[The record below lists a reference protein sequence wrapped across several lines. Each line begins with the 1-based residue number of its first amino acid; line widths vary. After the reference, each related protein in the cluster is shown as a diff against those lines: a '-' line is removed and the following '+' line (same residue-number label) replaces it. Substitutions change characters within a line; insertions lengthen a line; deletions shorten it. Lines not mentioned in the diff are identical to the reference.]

1 MRDMKRILFWGGTG
15 KARIIEK
22 MISNQGNKKVEI
34 VAIYDSFLTE
44 LPFPSP
50 IKFISSPDE
59 LKQVLPNIT
68 HFVTCIGGEHG
79 YARFKISEELKKL
92 ELESVEVI
100 SPEAILDDIEYKGEG
115 LQMMPGAVVH
125 KFSSIG
131 DQCIINTNATVDH
144 ECVLG
149 NGVHVMGGAS
159 IAGVVEIGNYST
171 IGTNATILPNIKIGK
186 GVFVGAGAVVNK
198 DVNDYEVVIGAPARK
213 LRKQQL
219 KADLSFFGK

>member
-1 MRDMKRILFWGGTG
+1 MRDMKKILFWGGTG

-34 VAIYDSFLTE
+34 LAIYDSFLTE

-50 IKFISSPDE
+50 VRFISSPNE

-92 ELESVEVI
+92 GLESVEVI
-100 SPEAILDDIEYKGEG
+100 SPKALLDDIEYKGEG

-159 IAGVVEIGNYST
+159 IAGAVEIGNYST
-171 IGTNATILPNIKIGK
+171 IGTNATILPNIKLGK

-198 DVNDYEVVIGAPARK
+198 DINDYEVVIGAPARK
-213 LRKQQL
+213 LRKQEL
-219 KADLSFFGK
+219 KVDLSFFE

>member
-1 MRDMKRILFWGGTG
+1 MKKILFWGGTG

-22 MISNQGNKKVEI
+22 MISNEGNREVQI
-34 VAIYDSFLTE
+34 LAIYDSFLTE
-44 LPFPSP
+44 LSFSSP
-50 IKFISSPDE
+50 VKFISSPND
-59 LKQVLPNIT
+59 LKLVLPNIT

-92 ELESVEVI
+92 GLESVEVI
-100 SPEAILDDIEYKGEG
+100 SPKALLDDIEYKGEG

-159 IAGVVEIGNYST
+159 IAGAVEIGNYST
-171 IGTNATILPNIKIGK
+171 IGTNATILPNLKIGK

-198 DVNDYEVVIGAPARK
+198 DVNDYEVVTGVPARK
-213 LRKQQL
+213 LRKKEL
-219 KADLSFFGK
+219 NVDLSFFE